1 MSYSVIVS
9 ECVEPF
15 MELGSGCYYL
25 ERDNT
30 MLYGEA
36 SDTCADLDSHLTYIT
51 SAEEQEDIQTYLET
65 LDFEVTGMWS
75 ERS

>member
-1 MSYSVIVS
+1 
-9 ECVEPF
+9 

-30 MLYGEA
+30 MLYREA

-65 LDFEVTGMWS
+65 LDFEAGGM
-75 ERS
+75 